1 MPKADTARRETIA
14 QAGSP
19 RLPSVDQVLRTPTAA
34 LGIEQFG
41 RTAVVEAVRA
51 TLAGAREQRQVLPGD
66 EVARAALAGA
76 REQRQVLPGD
86 EVARAALA
94 ALEARAQP
102 SLRPVFNLTGTVL
115 HTNLGRAL
123 FATAA

>member
-1 MPKADTARRETIA
+1 MPKAATARPETIA

-34 LGIEQFG
+34 LAIEQFG

-51 TLAGAREQRQVLPGD
+51 TLAGAREQRQVL
-66 EVARAALAGA
+66 L
-76 REQRQVLPGD
+76 GD

-102 SLRPVFNLTGTVL
+102 SLRPGFHLTRTLLPTHPRRPPV
-115 HTNLGRAL
+115 
-123 FATAA
+123 ATAPGRPPPDPP